1 MEDIK
6 LAAAIILYNP
16 EEKIT
21 EYILKLRQYFPTIY
35 LFDNTESEER
45 TNRTREKVRK
55 KGIKYKAKNNN
66 MGLAY
71 GLNSC
76 CNVAFK
82 DGFDWIM
89 LFDQDSVVTE
99 DLVGNM
105 KEFIKKYDEEK
116 LAIVAPMIDDFN
128 NRKVKEQRVKRKK
141 EVITSGMI
149 LKLKAFKENGLF
161 SNQLFLD
168 AVDIEFC
175 LRLSMNGYYI
185 LENSSVALQHNQ
197 FDNEK
202 VLGGYKVNKYS
213 AIRYYYMSRGYFYLL
228 EHYKNE
234 KIYLEQF
241 KNDNFRRL
249 WGMMFYDKH
258 KIKKILA
265 VLLGYVDYKLNR
277 FGKCKWK
284 ILM

>member
-141 EVITSGMI
+141 KS
-149 LKLKAFKENGLF
+149 
-161 SNQLFLD
+161 
-168 AVDIEFC
+168 
-175 LRLSMNGYYI
+175 
-185 LENSSVALQHNQ
+185 
-197 FDNEK
+197 
-202 VLGGYKVNKYS
+202 
-213 AIRYYYMSRGYFYLL
+213 
-228 EHYKNE
+228 
-234 KIYLEQF
+234 
-241 KNDNFRRL
+241 
-249 WGMMFYDKH
+249 
-258 KIKKILA
+258 
-265 VLLGYVDYKLNR
+265 
-277 FGKCKWK
+277 
-284 ILM
+284 

>member
-1 MEDIK
+1 
-6 LAAAIILYNP
+6 
-16 EEKIT
+16 
-21 EYILKLRQYFPTIY
+21 
-35 LFDNTESEER
+35 
-45 TNRTREKVRK
+45 
-55 KGIKYKAKNNN
+55 
-66 MGLAY
+66 
-71 GLNSC
+71 
-76 CNVAFK
+76 
-82 DGFDWIM
+82 
-89 LFDQDSVVTE
+89 
-99 DLVGNM
+99 
-105 KEFIKKYDEEK
+105 
-116 LAIVAPMIDDFN
+116 
-128 NRKVKEQRVKRKK
+128 
-141 EVITSGMI
+141 MI